1 MLWTPSLHPLR
12 PSRSAVCLAEVTNE
26 YFDAPTPW
34 LCCDVDASW
43 GEEGKRTGRQGGLAN
58 VSCATLGWC
67 CKDSVLLLTSRKHD
81 T

>member
-43 GEEGKRTGRQGGLAN
+43 GGGGQTHRKARRFGQL
-58 VSCATLGWC
+58 VMRHTWL
-67 CKDSVLLLTSRKHD
+67 VLQRLRSAAGIPET
-81 T
+81 